1 MQRLS
6 LSKRL
11 SILTVLFLV
20 LPLLATCAS
29 GTTPAATNP
38 PSQASQP
45 TRSSD
50 TSPPTEATDQEQP
63 STGDSSPAS
72 GGDMLITSPLRT
84 PRLEFGIVSHL
95 YYTDRERVMQLTQ
108 NADFDWVR
116 QQVVWKDTEG
126 PAGHFSWD
134 ELDPIVEVV
143 NKYNRKLLISIVQ
156 SPSFYTDDGSN
167 GLPADPASLGNFVE
181 TLAKRYGNQIA
192 AYEIWNEQNLAHETG
207 GHIELSDAGHYVEIL
222 AECYKRIKAITPEAY
237 VVVGAPSSSGVT
249 NPSIAIADQDYY
261 RAMYSYKDGMI
272 KNYFDVQAAHPGG
285 SANPPETMWP
295 DNPSNADGWNDH
307 ETFYFRHIENVR
319 KIMEEYGLGD
329 RQIWITEFGWATQNN
344 TPGYEFGNQVS
355 MEQQAEYITGAM
367 ELAYENYPWM
377 GVMFLWNMN
386 FAVLWGQT
394 DPPQPLHEQASFSIL
409 NPDWSPRP
417 SYLAVQSLIDRIK
430 REQGVKK

>member
-1 MQRLS
+1 
-6 LSKRL
+6 
-11 SILTVLFLV
+11 
-20 LPLLATCAS
+20 
-29 GTTPAATNP
+29 
-38 PSQASQP
+38 
-45 TRSSD
+45 
-50 TSPPTEATDQEQP
+50 
-63 STGDSSPAS
+63 
-72 GGDMLITSPLRT
+72 MLITSPLRT

-192 AYEIWNEQNLAHETG
+192 AYEIWNEQNLAHEMG